1 MRTAIIER
9 NTKETQ
15 IKVCLNLDNAEDKG
29 NIDTGIGFFD
39 HMLTALS
46 VHSEIGLSVQ
56 CEGDTYVDCHHTIED
71 VGIVIGMAFAKALGD
86 KMGIARYGSAY
97 IPMDEALAFS
107 VIDISQRPYLVFE
120 GEFSGDKIGEM
131 DTQMVEEFF
140 RAFAVWAGVTLH
152 VRILYG
158 KNDHHKAEA
167 AFKAFAHAMKRAI
180 RPLNASAVLTTKG
193 VL

>member
-29 NIDTGIGFFD
+29 NINTGIGFFD

>member
-29 NIDTGIGFFD
+29 NINTGIGFFD

-46 VHSEIGLSVQ
+46 VHSGIGLSVQ

-120 GEFSGDKIGEM
+120 GEFSSDKIGEM

-167 AFKAFAHAMKRAI
+167 AFKAFAHAVKRAI

>member
-29 NIDTGIGFFD
+29 NINTGIGFFD

-167 AFKAFAHAMKRAI
+167 AFKAFAHAVKRAI